1 MTRISDSQPP
11 ASDPD
16 VNEVNTE
23 DVDSS
28 QKTKDGDQQSPF
40 SQLLAKK
47 KGAQHDDAPMKRFK
61 SSESDRDPRPPGF
74 AQTGK
79 AFDTPFQT
87 VEVESKHVVA
97 LPADL
102 QQLVREISVVVNAAG
117 NQQVNIEMNSNVL
130 KGLHIRIERGDAGV
144 AIQFQSTSDQVS
156 GLLSKNLDGLS
167 QALVERGVSVAD
179 IRVESPRESARAR
192 DYKGQSNSGG
202 RGQGGRQGGGR

>member
-1 MTRISDSQPP
+1 MRISDSQPP

-16 VNEVNTE
+16 VNTQET
-23 DVDSS
+23 DSS
-28 QKTKDGDQQSPF
+28 QKADDDQPSPF

-47 KGAQHDDAPMKRFK
+47 KGADQEGTPFKRFK
-61 SSESDRDPRPPGF
+61 GGESDSNPLGSVFPQPGTMLDSPLQ
-74 AQTGK
+74 A
-79 AFDTPFQT
+79 

-97 LPADL
+97 LPTDL

-130 KGLHIRIERGDAGV
+130 KGLHIRIERREGAV

-156 GLLSKNLDGLS
+156 GLLTRNLEALS
-167 QALVERGVSVAD
+167 QGLEDRGVNVTD
-179 IRVESPRESARAR
+179 IRVESPKESARAR

>member
-1 MTRISDSQPP
+1 MKISDSQPP

-16 VNEVNTE
+16 VNDVNSE

-28 QKTKDGDQQSPF
+28 QKSTDDDQPSAF

-47 KGAQHDDAPMKRFK
+47 KGPQRDDTPVKRFK
-61 SSESDRDPRPPGF
+61 GGEGDRDPMPPGF

-79 AFDTPFQT
+79 AFDTPLRT
-87 VEVESKHVVA
+87 VEIESKHVVA

-117 NQQVNIEMNSNVL
+117 NQQVNIEMNSDVL

-156 GLLSKNLDGLS
+156 GLLIKNLDALS
-167 QALVERGVSVAD
+167 QGLAERGVSVAD